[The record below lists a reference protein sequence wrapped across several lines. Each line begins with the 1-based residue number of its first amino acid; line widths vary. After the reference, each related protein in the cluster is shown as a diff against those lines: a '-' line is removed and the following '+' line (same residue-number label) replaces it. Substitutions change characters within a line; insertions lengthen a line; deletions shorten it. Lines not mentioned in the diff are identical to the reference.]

1 MSKSDRFLMIMLV
14 VNAGVPLVLLV
25 GVVALIVQHMI
36 FV

>member
-1 MSKSDRFLMIMLV
+1 MLKSDRLLMIMLV

-25 GVVALIVQHMI
+25 GILALIVQHMI

>member
-1 MSKSDRFLMIMLV
+1 MIMLV

-25 GVVALIVQHMI
+25 GILALIVQHMI